1 MGKLL
6 VQGYGH
12 CLGDKVYTN
21 EDMKQFVETSDE
33 WIVSRTGI
41 KQRHFAESMTNVM
54 MATEAVTMA
63 LSKSILSKDMIDG
76 IIVAT
81 MTPDTAMPSM
91 AHQLKAALNIQND
104 KLLAFD
110 VNTACSGFIVALQVA
125 DALITTGQCKHI
137 CVVGS
142 EKMSS
147 ILDFNDRGTCV
158 LFGDGAG
165 AVIVSQDDS
174 SEFNWV
180 HFSNSESDTQQV
192 LITDPTQNHKIL
204 MQGQAVFR
212 FAIKAMSDA
221 IEQVCE
227 EANITPDAIDYF
239 IPHQANVRILDHVAS
254 KMNLDKSKF
263 ITNVDHVGNTSAA
276 SIPIALSEAMEHQ
289 RIKPNSLVCFVG
301 FGGGLSWGAT
311 LGKV

>member
-1 MGKLL
+1 MGKLTFN
-6 VQGYGH
+6 GYGH
-12 CLGDKVYTN
+12 CLGDTIYTN
-21 EDMKQFVETSDE
+21 EDMKQFVDTSDE
-33 WIVSRTGI
+33 WIWTRTGI
-41 KQRHFAESMTNVM
+41 KQRHFAKTMTNVM
-54 MATEAVTMA
+54 MAAEAVSMA
-63 LSKSILSKDMIDG
+63 LSRSSLSKEMIDG

-91 AHQLKAALNIQND
+91 AHQLKAALNINSE

-110 VNTACSGFIVALQVA
+110 LNTACSGFIVALQVA
-125 DALITTGQCKHI
+125 DALITTGQCRHV

-147 ILDFNDRGTCV
+147 ILDFDDRSTCV

-165 AVIVSQDDS
+165 AVIVSQDQT

-180 HFSNSESDTQQV
+180 HYSNSESDAQQV
-192 LITDPTQNHKIL
+192 LITSSMDNHKL
-204 MQGQAVFR
+204 QMQGQAVFR

-221 IEQVCE
+221 IEQVCK
-227 EANITPDAIDYF
+227 EANITADAIDYF
-239 IPHQANVRILDHVAS
+239 IPHQANVRIIDHVAS

-276 SIPIALSEAMEHQ
+276 SIPIAFSEAMSNH